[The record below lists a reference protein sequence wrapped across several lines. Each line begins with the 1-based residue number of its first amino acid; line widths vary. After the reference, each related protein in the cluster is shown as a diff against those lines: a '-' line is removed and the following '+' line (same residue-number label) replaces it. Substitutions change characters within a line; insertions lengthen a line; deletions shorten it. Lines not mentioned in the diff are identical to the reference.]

1 MRLSW
6 TLLIG
11 SVLSLNVT
19 AANVDGVFS
28 DLTVTKDGST
38 TGDPR
43 KIWTANLKWDL
54 PAGKYAPGD
63 TFKLELP
70 CVSIE
75 RTASA
80 IDLKSGGVSYA
91 NCKDVTKDSW
101 KVAKSVY
108 MCQILPPVI
117 ENISIS
123 GVLKFPL
130 RFNIG
135 GARDDASMTCAKKFK
150 LGKNIITWSDGKNAL
165 STIATFDNGGPTNEL
180 NIGVFRRTDVENS
193 VRYVWLVHD
202 YCPKGYKS
210 ITYSQ
215 KFIDAFKLD
224 CANTHGGAT
233 NDWNAWYRPKSYLG
247 NHVTRSCEAHKM
259 TVTLNNVP
267 AGARAAMDTRM
278 NFVPG
283 EWVEVVHDVKYVCQ
297 GTTKELTATA
307 TWSTAPAK
315 EVKPGSAGDVI
326 IFTTKT
332 YTGST
337 TRATTL
343 SKATGTGDKTIT
355 IEIDVPTP
363 TTTITQTY
371 LGTATTTVTIP
382 ATTGGTGTLIIQ
394 VPTPETTFTLTGT
407 GTAELTITRTAASSG
422 GNNTVIIV
430 KPTTYSETT
439 LTSTGTGTSE
449 YTITETAASSGG
461 TNTVIVV
468 KPTTFSETTLTLTG
482 TGTSEYTITETAA
495 TSGGTNTVIVVKPT
509 TFSETTLYSTGT
521 GTSEYTTTET
531 AASSGGTN
539 TVIVVKPTTFSETT
553 LTLTGTGTSE
563 YTITETAASSGGTN
577 TVIVVKPTTF
587 SETTLTLTGTGTSEY
602 TITETAASSGGT
614 NTVIVVKPTTF
625 SETTLFST
633 GTGTSEYTITETAAS
648 SGGTNTVIV
657 VKPSQLSLS
666 HSLVRFWNT
675 SSASPDMHT
684 SSFEKDS
691 STTFEATTTLKITMT
706 TASELCTNCVKTS
719 STAESLIASYSS
731 QLMPSFGGLRDAIS
745 TPLKSELSE
754 HQTLTD
760 YSSRG
765 SVATLILNEI
775 SLSDDTPAGFTTTT
789 SNPLVMTSSGLT
801 HEMSSSSQ
809 GMHTITI
816 NTLRDGS
823 ASVSEYSYSAAFF
836 AMILLLA

>member
-407 GTAELTITRTAASSG
+407 GTAEMTITRTAASSG

-495 TSGGTNTVIVVKPT
+495 
-509 TFSETTLYSTGT
+509 
-521 GTSEYTTTET
+521 
-531 AASSGGTN
+531 SSGGTN

-563 YTITETAASSGGTN
+563 YTITETAAT
-577 TVIVVKPTTF
+577 
-587 SETTLTLTGTGTSEY
+587 
-602 TITETAASSGGT
+602 SGGT

-809 GMHTITI
+809 GMHTITM